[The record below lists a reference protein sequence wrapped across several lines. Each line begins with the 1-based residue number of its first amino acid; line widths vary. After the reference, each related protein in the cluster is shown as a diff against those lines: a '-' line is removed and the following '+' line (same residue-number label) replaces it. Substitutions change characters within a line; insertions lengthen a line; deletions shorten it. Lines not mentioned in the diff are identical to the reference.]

1 MASIPAES
9 RYDRVVTRPIRAAL
23 ALVAC
28 TALLVPG
35 PQALGSAGQHAARL
49 VDPSSLKPTIVWKK
63 IPFGAQRKR
72 QMAAYSKRHYGE
84 PTWELTDPHVVV
96 EHYTDGPSFSSAWN
110 TFAANSRHLGEMPGV
125 CSHFIV
131 DTDGTIYQLVNMGI
145 RCRHAIGM
153 NWTAIGIEMVGTSDG
168 QILRR
173 KPQLR
178 AALELT
184 LWLLAKFGIEIR
196 NVIGHAETLMSPY
209 HHELYPSWRCL
220 THRDWQ
226 HRDMRI
232 FRRKLKR
239 MANRAG
245 VPIGPRPQWVD
256 PNC

>member
-1 MASIPAES
+1 MANIPAES
-9 RYDRVVTRPIRAAL
+9 RYDRRVTRAIRATL
-23 ALVAC
+23 GLMAC
-28 TALLVPG
+28 TALLAPRAD
-35 PQALGSAGQHAARL
+35 ALGSVGNRAGQL
-49 VDPSSLKPTIVWKK
+49 VDPSSLQPPIVWKK
-63 IPFGAQRKR
+63 IPFGAKRKQ

-84 PTWELTDPHVVV
+84 RTWELTDPRVIV

-131 DTDGTIYQLVNMGI
+131 DTDGTIYQLVNMAI

-153 NWTAIGIEMVGTSDG
+153 NWTAIGIEMVGTSEA
-168 QILRR
+168 QILHRR
-173 KPQLR
+173 AQLR

-184 LWLLAKFGIEIR
+184 LWLLARFGIEVR
-196 NVIGHAETLMSPY
+196 NVIGHAEILMSPY

-220 THRDWQ
+220 THSDWQ
-226 HRDMRI
+226 HQYMRI

-239 MANRAG
+239 MATRAG